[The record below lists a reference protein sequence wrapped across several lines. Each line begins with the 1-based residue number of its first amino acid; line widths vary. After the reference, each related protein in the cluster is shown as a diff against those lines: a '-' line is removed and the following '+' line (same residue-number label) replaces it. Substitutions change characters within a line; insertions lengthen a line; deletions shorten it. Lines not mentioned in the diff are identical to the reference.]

1 VVAAG
6 ITLTALPAAA
16 DGIFQGVWS
25 DLTPF
30 GSAGSR
36 RDPGVAYDSQGDR
49 LVVIGGAGGGNWT
62 SLLSFSGRPAWTSA
76 AEASPPNVSEED
88 RAFYDPIHNRFV
100 LVTNLMQVWE
110 LDLENPVAWSQLT

>member
-1 VVAAG
+1 M
-6 ITLTALPAAA
+6 
-16 DGIFQGVWS
+16 
-25 DLTPF
+25 
-30 GSAGSR
+30 
-36 RDPGVAYDSQGDR
+36 
-49 LVVIGGAGGGNWT
+49 VIGGAGGGNWT

-110 LDLENPVAWSQLT
+110 LDLENPVAWSQLTLNPSPPPRGFLRRHLRCSEE